1 VRQAVEDYRELQK
14 LVEELSEREWKHLE
28 QRKE

>member
-1 VRQAVEDYRELQK
+1 VEDYRELQK